1 LEPAEGVSESPTS
14 DTTLPLPEAEKLW
27 DAVSD
32 LIDKDLEAL
41 SPDEIVDLA
50 LDVPALL
57 PPDLRRRIIEFR
69 RRAPTGDVLLLHG
82 LIPPGVE
89 FPPTATAPYAPVSGA
104 AHTAMLLLAGV
115 MTLFGE
121 PFTYSSLYKGRIVQS
136 MVPVPG
142 KEFTQT
148 SQSSSGMLDWH
159 VEDGFREDRCD
170 YAGLLCLRGDPS
182 GASQYAQARDLQLA
196 PELMSTLRQTR
207 FHVKPDPAHVLPGDV
222 AKRKLAVLTGPEEA
236 PEIVYDTHHIGPIDD
251 ADTKAAAALREL
263 HAGLDEVRMLHV
275 MSPGDLLIF
284 DNKRVV
290 HARTP
295 FTARFDGTDRWLMR
309 VMVCGSA
316 VTYRRWG
323 RRVPD

>member
-1 LEPAEGVSESPTS
+1 MPTS

-27 DAVSD
+27 DAVSS
-32 LIDKDLEAL
+32 LIDKDLEVL
-41 SPDEIVDLA
+41 SPDELVDLA
-50 LDVPALL
+50 LAVPALL
-57 PPDLRRRIIEFR
+57 PPELRGRIIEFR
-69 RRAPTGDVLLLHG
+69 RRAPHGDVLLLHG
-82 LIPPGVE
+82 LIPPGVDL
-89 FPPTATAPYAPVSGA
+89 PPTAAAPYAPTSGE

-148 SQSSSGMLDWH
+148 SQSSTGMLDWH

-196 PELMSTLRQTR
+196 PDLVSTLRQTR
-207 FHVKPDPAHVLPGDV
+207 FSVKPDTAHVLPDDV
-222 AKRKLAVLTGPEEA
+222 GRRQIAVLTGPEEA

-251 ADTKAAAALREL
+251 ADLAAAAALQEL
-263 HAGLDEVRMLHV
+263 HAGLNEVRIVHV